1 MTIGLHE
8 SVILLQNER
17 VYDDQTPLNGKPLM
31 VSSFILSVYDCV
43 VPQDVLE
50 KRLAIALAKN
60 GRTFYYA
67 NWAQSTV
74 VYREALRETIK

>member
-1 MTIGLHE
+1 MNN

-17 VYDDQTPLNGKPLM
+17 VYDDQTPLNGKPLLTA
-31 VSSFILSVYDCV
+31 SFVLAVHDCV
-43 VPQDVLE
+43 VPQDILE
-50 KRLAIALAKN
+50 NRLAEALSKK

-74 VYREALRETIK
+74 VYREAIK

>member
-1 MTIGLHE
+1 MTILYK

-17 VYDDQTPLNGKPLM
+17 VYDDQMTLNGKPLLT
-31 VSSFILSVYDCV
+31 SSFVLADHDCV
-43 VPQDVLE
+43 VPQDILE
-50 KRLAIALAKN
+50 KRLADALAKR

-74 VYREALRETIK
+74 VYREAI

>member
-17 VYDDQTPLNGKPLM
+17 VYDDQILLNGKPLLTA
-31 VSSFILSVYDCV
+31 SFILSVYDCV
-43 VPQDVLE
+43 VPQDILE
-50 KRLAIALAKN
+50 KRLAIALSYN

-67 NWAQSTV
+67 NWAQYTV
-74 VYREALRETIK
+74 MYRKTTE